1 MVFTPLPPTI
11 GTNTMLSTR
20 TLALGLAVAAVA
32 LTPAA
37 ALARNGADDGPLH
50 AADDHGTTVEPGD
63 DHGMTVEPGDDNGG
77 GVEPGDDNGGGVEP
91 GDDNGGAVEP
101 GDDNGGATRKA
112 KRSAGSCTAGSH
124 AKLKVKRSGGRLET
138 EFEVDQN
145 RSGAKWT
152 VRVRRNGKSVVK
164 TSATTKAP
172 SGSFSVERR
181 IGDPVGSDRIVAK
194 ATSPSG
200 EVCTASLTI

>member
-1 MVFTPLPPTI
+1 MR
-11 GTNTMLSTR
+11 STR
-20 TLALGLAVAAVA
+20 TFALGLAVAAVA

-37 ALARNGADDGPLH
+37 AFAKHGADDGPLH
-50 AADDHGTTVEPGD
+50 AADDHGA
-63 DHGMTVEPGDDNGG
+63 TVEPGDDNGG
-77 GVEPGDDNGGGVEP
+77 ARDKPTVKRATGRCTGG
-91 GDDNGGAVEP
+91 
-101 GDDNGGATRKA
+101 
-112 KRSAGSCTAGSH
+112 SS
-124 AKLKVKRSGGRLET
+124 AKLKAKHDGGRLET

-145 RSGAKWT
+145 RNGVRWT
-152 VRVRRNGKSVVK
+152 VRIHRNGKSVVR

-181 IGDPVGSDRIVAK
+181 IGDPAGSDRIVAK

>member
-1 MVFTPLPPTI
+1 
-11 GTNTMLSTR
+11 MLSTR

-37 ALARNGADDGPLH
+37 ALAKNGADDGPIH
-50 AADDHGTTVEPGD
+50 AADDHG
-63 DHGMTVEPGDDNGG
+63 MT
-77 GVEPGDDNGGGVEP
+77 VEP

-101 GDDNGGATRKA
+101 GDDNGGAVEPGDDNGGAVEPGDDNGGAVEPGDDKGGATRKA
-112 KRSAGSCTAGSH
+112 KRIAGNCTAGSH

-145 RSGAKWT
+145 RNGAKWS
-152 VRVRRNGKSVVK
+152 VRLRRNGKSVVK

-181 IGDPVGSDRIVAK
+181 IGDPAGSDRITAK
-194 ATSPSG
+194 ATSRSG
-200 EVCTASLTI
+200 EVCKAAVTI

>member
-1 MVFTPLPPTI
+1 
-11 GTNTMLSTR
+11 MLSTR

-32 LTPAA
+32 LTPAV
-37 ALARNGADDGPLH
+37 ALAKHGADDGPLH
-50 AADDHGTTVEPGD
+50 ATDDHGA
-63 DHGMTVEPGDDNGG
+63 TVEPGDDNGG
-77 GVEPGDDNGGGVEP
+77 TFEPGDDNGGTFEP

-101 GDDNGGATRKA
+101 GDDNGGRRDGA
-112 KRSAGSCTAGSH
+112 KRTAKRVSGHCTADSS
-124 AKLKVKRSGGRLET
+124 AKLKVKRDDGRLET

-145 RSGAKWT
+145 RDGVRWT
-152 VRVRRNGKSVVK
+152 VRIRRNGDTVVK
-164 TSATTKAP
+164 TRATTKAP

-200 EVCTASLTI
+200 EVCKASLTV

>member
-1 MVFTPLPPTI
+1 
-11 GTNTMLSTR
+11 MLSTR

-37 ALARNGADDGPLH
+37 ALAKNGADDGPLH
-50 AADDHGTTVEPGD
+50 AADDHGAT
-63 DHGMTVEPGDDNGG
+63 
-77 GVEPGDDNGGGVEP
+77 VEP
-91 GDDNGGAVEP
+91 GDDNGGAVQPGDDKGATVEP
-101 GDDNGGATRKA
+101 GDDKGGSVQAGDDKGGTRNAAKRKA
-112 KRSAGSCTAGSH
+112 KRASGRCTAASS
-124 AKLKVKRSGGRLET
+124 AKLKVKRDHGKLDT

-145 RSGAKWT
+145 RNGVSWT
-152 VRVRRNGKSVVK
+152 VRIRRNGKSVVK

-181 IGDPVGSDRIVAK
+181 IGDPAGSDRISAK

-200 EVCTASLTI
+200 EVCTAAVTI